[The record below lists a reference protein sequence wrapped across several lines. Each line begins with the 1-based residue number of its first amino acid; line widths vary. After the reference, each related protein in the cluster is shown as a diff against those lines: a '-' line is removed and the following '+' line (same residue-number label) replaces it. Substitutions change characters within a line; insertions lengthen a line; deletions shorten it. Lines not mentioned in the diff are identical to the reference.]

1 MNRHT
6 YTLKKPAT
14 WHGETWRE
22 ALPLGNGLTGVLI
35 PGAIA
40 EESITFNRH
49 DLWESGGDQP
59 IPDVADT
66 FREMR
71 EMMDRGDYTAAN
83 QDNIMH
89 AFHEKNYG
97 THPDFP
103 YPLGWLD
110 MKFVPSAMFKH
121 YRRGVNM
128 RTGEAFVEFTIEGC
142 RYRREA
148 FVSRADDITVIR
160 MTADKPFTT
169 AYDFRLYRDCEG
181 GVTSSNGLKR
191 VAEGGESAVQIR
203 FMGDYTSE
211 ITGKELDTLEVTG
224 REYLILVRC
233 SSHGSTLELEGFEGE
248 TYESLLARHTALH
261 TPLYDAV
268 TIELA
273 GEDAHAATN
282 EQLLAEAYDDVA
294 SPALLERLWRFGR
307 YLFVSAASEQGNP
320 VPLYGLWHGGDH
332 LQWCQYV
339 ANENVEMT
347 YWHTMAGGLS
357 YAVPPLLR
365 YYTSKIDVFRECA
378 RQIFGMKG
386 IWISAYTTPNTAGA
400 CVPVSV
406 IANWI
411 SCAGWLCRH
420 FWEYYLYTKDEAL
433 LREEILPFMYE
444 AALFARDYAV
454 IEDGKVRLYPSVS
467 PENTPINLLNLPT
480 KSATGHNCPAVQNA
494 TMDFA
499 VMKELLTHLL
509 EGMAITG
516 MYADEAESFRALLDS
531 IPAYHINSDGAV
543 KEWMHPDL
551 EDNYKHRHLSHIYPV
566 FPGTEVTAHNDPAL
580 FEAFRKAVML
590 RELGSQCNWSL
601 THMAAIYARLGEAER
616 LAECLD
622 IMAKSVVLDSLFSI
636 SNDWRNMGV
645 TLSWGNPPIQLDA
658 AFGAVNA
665 IQEMLFCW
673 QKEALSILPAL
684 PERLAQGA
692 VRGMVFPEGTLD
704 IVWEANGRV
713 EVTVK
718 AARDVDTAVLL
729 AGKDCGRV
737 VLRAGE
743 QAMLAF
749 QR

>member
-1 MNRHT
+1 MNRHI
-6 YTLKKPAT
+6 YTLKKPAS
-14 WHGETWRE
+14 WHKETWRE

-40 EESITFNRH
+40 EECVTFNRH
-49 DLWESGGDQP
+49 DLWQGGGDRP
-59 IPDVADT
+59 IPDVSAA

-71 EMMDRGDYTAAN
+71 EMIDRGDYTAAN

-89 AFHEKNYG
+89 ALQQKGYG
-97 THPDFP
+97 TCPDSP

-110 MKFVPSAMFKH
+110 MKFVPAAMFKH

-128 RTGEAFVEFTIEGC
+128 RTGEAFVEFTIDGC

-169 AYDFRLYRDCEG
+169 AYHFRLYRDCEG
-181 GVTSSNGLKR
+181 GVTASSGIR
-191 VAEGGESAVQIR
+191 QVSADGESAVQIR
-203 FMGDYTSE
+203 FMGDYSSA
-211 ITGKELDTLEVTG
+211 ITGGELDTLEVTG
-224 REYLILVRC
+224 QEYLILVRC
-233 SSHGSTLELEGFEGE
+233 SSHGSTLELDSFEGE

-273 GEDAHAATN
+273 DESAHDATN

-307 YLFVSAASEQGNP
+307 YLFISAASERGNP
-320 VPLYGLWHGGDH
+320 VPLYGLWHGNH
-332 LQWCQYV
+332 YLPWSQYV

-357 YAVPPLLR
+357 YAIPALLR
-365 YYTSKIDVFRECA
+365 YYTSKMDTFRECA
-378 RQIFGMKG
+378 RQLFGMKG
-386 IWISAYTTPNTAGA
+386 IWISAYTTPHTAGA

-406 IANWI
+406 IGNWI

-420 FWEYYLYTKDEAL
+420 FWDYYLYTKDEAL

-454 IEDGKVRLYPSVS
+454 IEDGQVRLYPSVS
-467 PENTPINLLNLPT
+467 PENTP
-480 KSATGHNCPAVQNA
+480 TGMPNVVAQNA

-499 VMKELLTHLL
+499 VMKELLTNLL
-509 EGMAITG
+509 AGIRITG
-516 MYADEAESFRALLDS
+516 MYADEAESFLTLLNT
-531 IPAYHINSDGAV
+531 IPAYQINEDGAI
-543 KEWMHPDL
+543 KEWMHSDIQ
-551 EDNYKHRHLSHIYPV
+551 DNYHHRHLSHIYPV
-566 FPGTEVTAHNDPAL
+566 FPGTEVTAFNNPDL
-580 FEAFRKAVML
+580 FEAFRTAVAL
-590 RELGSQCNWSL
+590 RKLGSQSGWSL
-601 THMAAIYARLGEAER
+601 THMASIYARIGEAEKA
-616 LAECLD
+616 LNCLD
-622 IMAKSVVLDSLFSI
+622 IMSKGVAMDSLLTTH
-636 SNDWRNMGV
+636 NDWRCMGITMV
-645 TLSWGNPPIQLDA
+645 WGGDATEQLDA
-658 AFGAVNA
+658 NFGAVNA

-673 QKEALSILPAL
+673 QKDALSILPAL
-684 PERLAQGA
+684 PERLARGA
-692 VRGMVFPEGTLD
+692 VRGMVFPEGTVD
-704 IVWEANGRV
+704 ILWAPDGRV
-713 EVTVK
+713 EITVK
-718 AARDVDTAVLL
+718 ATRDLDTAILL

-743 QAMLAF
+743 QVTLKL
-749 QR
+749 QQ